1 MKHILTLYSS
11 ILVLPVLDWEKSVL
25 SLKKKKKKE
34 SPSRSEEVLLCL
46 LPEHHIMQDQQ
57 DSIME
62 NV

>member
-1 MKHILTLYSS
+1 MKHILTLYSP

-25 SLKKKKKKE
+25 SLKKKKE